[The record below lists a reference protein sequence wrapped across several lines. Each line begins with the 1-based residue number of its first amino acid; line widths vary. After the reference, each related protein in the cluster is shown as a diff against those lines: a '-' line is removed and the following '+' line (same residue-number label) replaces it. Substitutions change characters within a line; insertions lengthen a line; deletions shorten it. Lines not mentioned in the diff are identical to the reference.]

1 MEPRSSRAEDLSVD
15 QTLSAMKQPQHDLWY
30 EWLLKRRFGGN
41 VRQMKA
47 TMRYLYPV
55 RNRVLRR
62 ARLREGET
70 LLDVGCG
77 DGLIGFG
84 ALEKTASARVVFSDI
99 SEDLLHHARSIAENT
114 GVLDRCDFTRAAA
127 EDLSA
132 IPSGSVD
139 AVTTRSVLI
148 YVSLKQQAFCEFYRV
163 LKSGGR
169 VSIFEPI
176 NRPGYPARP
185 DSFFGYDVTAVAAI
199 AEKVQAVYEQ
209 IQPPESDPM
218 IDFDE
223 RDLLRFAHQAGFGK
237 VHLELQV
244 KIGPM
249 EKTVDWETMLR
260 VAANPKIPTFEEAME
275 QALSPA
281 ERDVFVAHLRPLVE
295 AGGGTIRSAV
305 VYLWAVKSE

>member
-1 MEPRSSRAEDLSVD
+1 MEPRASPADDLSIG
-15 QTLSAMKQPQHDLWY
+15 QTVSAMKQPQRDMWY
-30 EWLLKRRFGGN
+30 EWLQKRRFGGN
-41 VRQMKA
+41 ARQMKA

-55 RNRVLRR
+55 RNKVLRH
-62 ARLREGET
+62 ARLKEGET

-114 GVLDRCDFTRAAA
+114 GVLDRCEFTRAAA

-132 IPSGSVD
+132 IASGSVD
-139 AVTTRSVLI
+139 VVTTRSVLI
-148 YVSLKQQAFCEFYRV
+148 YVALKQQAFCEFYRV
-163 LKSGGR
+163 LKPGGR

-185 DSFFGYDVTAVAAI
+185 DGFFGYDVTAVAAM
-199 AEKVQAVYEQ
+199 AQKVKAVYEQ
-209 IQPPESDPM
+209 IQPRESDPM

-223 RDLLRFAHQAGFGK
+223 RDLLMFAHQAGFGK
-237 VHLELQV
+237 VHLALQV

-249 EKTVDWETMLR
+249 EKTADWETMLQ
-260 VAANPKIPTFEEAME
+260 VAANPKVPTLEEAMG

-281 ERDVFVAHLRPLVE
+281 EREAFVAHLRPLVE

-305 VYLWAVKSE
+305 AYLWAVKLE